1 MGARRALRQVARD
14 LRGAGGMPEP
24 PDGGVYR
31 LPPPRGESTILV
43 TGGTAASVAIVLR
56 HMRGSAPPF
65 QELDT
70 VTLDDLALM
79 RRRIS
84 GLRRAGRER
93 MLPLDAE
100 RTRLLAA
107 GSIIL
112 EALLGALRIDAFK
125 VTARDLRWG
134 VILEAGTSHR
144 DCAGERYKG
153 EADE

>member
-1 MGARRALRQVARD
+1 
-14 LRGAGGMPEP
+14 
-24 PDGGVYR
+24 
-31 LPPPRGESTILV
+31 
-43 TGGTAASVAIVLR
+43 
-56 HMRGSAPPF
+56 MRGSAPPF

-84 GLRRAGRER
+84 GLRRAGKER